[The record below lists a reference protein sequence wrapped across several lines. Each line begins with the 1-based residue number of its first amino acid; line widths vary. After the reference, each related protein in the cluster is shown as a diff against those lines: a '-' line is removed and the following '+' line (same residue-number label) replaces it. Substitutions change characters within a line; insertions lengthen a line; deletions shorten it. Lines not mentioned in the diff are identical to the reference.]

1 MLGVTRA
8 FSVPIDSERGSKSL
22 LGRIFAT
29 QTGIHF
35 AGKCSSRAIRRFAR
49 EERGVVLIL
58 FLLVVIPLLLTVA
71 LVIDFSQTLVV
82 KRQLTSAVDSA
93 ALSLG
98 TLPEIQ
104 DAAALREKAD
114 AYILAHYP
122 EKSIG
127 TLRSDLTTAVRSGDM
142 VSVSATA
149 EIPTAFLGI
158 TGKDKWTVT
167 VNSGVY
173 RRENKLEVV
182 LVLDN
187 TGSMAG
193 NKLASMKTA
202 ANTMVDLL
210 FGQDQVSDKVRMAI
224 VPFANAVNVNV
235 PASTPWLDVSNPA
248 PLNWSIISDLQNRPN
263 KSVTSLFGGILGEP
277 WKGCV
282 RARSDPYDTQ
292 DNEPDAGNNRT
303 LFTPYFAPDEGWV
316 DIRNGNNFVLLNLL
330 GLPVSN
336 ILKYFTPSLR
346 LGGGTPNYKCG
357 EPIQPLTNDRATI
370 TSRINAMRA
379 DGNTVIPEGLA
390 WGWRLLSPGA
400 PFTEGVPYSQQD
412 VIKVIILLTDGENS
426 VQGNGAF
433 GSYFT
438 AYGYKNI
445 PASNNQLG
453 ANANG
458 TLDTKTT
465 QLCNNIKADKDGD
478 PNDRDILLYTIIFD
492 VNSNAIQTLMRNC
505 ATDEGKFFNS
515 PDAEDLQ
522 AAFQSIALG
531 LNELRIAR

>member
-1 MLGVTRA
+1 MLGVTTR
-8 FSVPIDSERGSKSL
+8 
-22 LGRIFAT
+22 T
-29 QTGIHF
+29 
-35 AGKCSSRAIRRFAR
+35 IRRFAR
-49 EERGVVLIL
+49 EDRGVVLIL
-58 FLLVVIPLLLTVA
+58 FLLVFVPLLLTVA
-71 LVIDFSQTLVV
+71 IVIDFSQTLVV

-104 DAAALREKAD
+104 DAAALRDKAD
-114 AYILAHYP
+114 AYITAHYP
-122 EKSIG
+122 EKAIG
-127 TLRSDLTTAVRSGDM
+127 TLRNDLTTAVRDGDM

-149 EIPTAFLGI
+149 EVPTAFLGI

-193 NKLASMKTA
+193 NKLASMKAA
-202 ANTMVDLL
+202 ANTMVDIL
-210 FGQDQVSDKVRMAI
+210 FAEDQVSDKVRI
-224 VPFANAVNVNV
+224 GVVPFANAVNVNV
-235 PASTPWLDVSNPA
+235 PSNTEWLDRTNPA
-248 PLNWSIISDLQNRPN
+248 PLNWAIISDLQTRAD
-263 KSVTSLFGGILGEP
+263 KSVMSLFGGILGES

-282 RARSDPYDTQ
+282 RARSDPYDIQ
-292 DNEPDAGNNRT
+292 DTAPNPADNVT

-316 DIRNGNNFVLLNLL
+316 DVRNGNNFVLLNLL
-330 GLPVSN
+330 GLPVTN
-336 ILKYFTPSLR
+336 ILKYFIPSLR

-357 EPIQPLTNDRATI
+357 EPVQPLTNDRATI

-390 WGWRLLSPGA
+390 WGWRLISPGA
-400 PFTEGVPYSQQD
+400 PFSEGVAYTQQD
-412 VIKVIILLTDGENS
+412 VIKAIILLTDGENS
-426 VQGNGAF
+426 VQGNGSF
-433 GSYFT
+433 GSFFT

-445 PASNNQLG
+445 PVSNNQLG

-478 PNDRDILLYTIIFD
+478 PNDKDILLYTIIFD

-522 AAFQSIALG
+522 GAFQSIAVG

>member
-1 MLGVTRA
+1 LGITIR
-8 FSVPIDSERGSKSL
+8 
-22 LGRIFAT
+22 T
-29 QTGIHF
+29 
-35 AGKCSSRAIRRFAR
+35 IRRFAR
-49 EERGVVLIL
+49 EDRGVVLIL

-71 LVIDFSQTLVV
+71 IVIDFSQTLIV

-98 TLPEIQ
+98 ALPEIQ
-104 DAAALREKAD
+104 DSAALRDKAD
-114 AYILAHYP
+114 AYITAHYP
-122 EKSIG
+122 EKAIG
-127 TLRSDLTTAVRSGDM
+127 TLRSDLTTAVRNGDM

-167 VNSGVY
+167 VNSSVF

-187 TGSMAG
+187 TGSMG
-193 NKLASMKTA
+193 GSKLASMKA
-202 ANTMVDLL
+202 SANTLVDIL
-210 FGQDQVSDKVRMAI
+210 FGEDQVSDKVKVGI

-235 PASTPWLDVSNPA
+235 PATTPWLDVANPS

-263 KSVTSLFGGILGEP
+263 RSVLSLFGGILGES

-282 RARSDPYDTQ
+282 RARIDPFDTQ
-292 DNEPDAGNNRT
+292 DTEPVAGNT

-330 GLPVSN
+330 GLPVTN
-336 ILKYFTPSLR
+336 VLKYFLPSVR
-346 LGGGTPNYKCG
+346 LGGGSPNYKCG

-370 TSRINAMRA
+370 TSRISAMRA

-390 WGWRLLSPGA
+390 WGWRLISPGA
-400 PFTEGVPYSQQD
+400 PFSEGVAYTQQD
-412 VIKVIILLTDGENS
+412 VVKAIILLTDGENS
-426 VQGNGAF
+426 VQGNGSF
-433 GSYFT
+433 GSFFT

-445 PASNNQLG
+445 PATGNQLG

-458 TLDTKTT
+458 TLDAKTT
-465 QLCNNIKADKDGD
+465 QLCNNIKADQDGD
-478 PNDRDILLYTIIFD
+478 PNDKDILLYTIIFN
-492 VNSNAIQTLMRNC
+492 VNSNQIQTLMRNC

-522 AAFQSIALG
+522 TAFQSIAVG